1 MAQMP
6 GIDAVETP
14 TMKSP
19 TALERQIDDCAHL
32 ENITGS
38 SNGIKRRVCKNCGHV
53 SVSYLGETV
62 TKGVGVVEVE
72 RDDVAM

>member
-1 MAQMP
+1 MAHKP
-6 GIDAVETP
+6 DIDAVETP
-14 TMKSP
+14 TMKKP
-19 TALERQIDDCAHL
+19 TAAGRHSKDCAHL

-38 SNGIKRRVCKNCGHV
+38 SSGIKRKVCKNCGNV

-72 RDDVAM
+72 REDVAM